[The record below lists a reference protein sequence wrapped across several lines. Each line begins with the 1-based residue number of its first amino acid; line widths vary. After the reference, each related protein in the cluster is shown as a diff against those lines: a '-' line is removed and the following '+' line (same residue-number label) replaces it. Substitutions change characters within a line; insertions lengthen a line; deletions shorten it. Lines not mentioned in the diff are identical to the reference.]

1 MKIIAIIPARGGSKS
16 IPNKNIKKLNGKPLI
31 NYTIENCLK
40 SDIFDYII
48 VSTDSKKI
56 FYKVKKFKKILTFD
70 RNKNISKDNSKT
82 EEVVID
88 VLDKLKSLKD
98 YKPDWI
104 FITEPTS
111 PLRSKAT
118 LTNAKNI
125 LLKNKQINSLISL
138 LKLNNIPGLL
148 RNNKFNY
155 IQNRKSRRQ
164 DRIPFYMESSTLY
177 CVNYKYFIKTKK
189 IVEKKPFGF
198 EIPKLECIDI
208 NDFDDFKMAEALKKK
223 LILFNFQN

>member
-40 SDIFDYII
+40 SGIFDYTI

-56 FYKVKKFKKILTFD
+56 FYKVKKFKKILIFD
-70 RNKNISKDNSKT
+70 RNKSISKDDSKT
-82 EEVVID
+82 EEVVTD
-88 VLDKLKSLKD
+88 VLNKLRLLKN

-111 PLRSKAT
+111 PLRSRTT
-118 LTNAKNI
+118 LFNAKNI
-125 LLKNKQINSLISL
+125 LLKNKKINSLISL

-208 NDFDDFKMAEALKKK
+208 NDFDDFKMAEALKK
-223 LILFNFQN
+223 INII

>member
-16 IPNKNIKKLNGKPLI
+16 IPNKNIKKLNGMPLI

-40 SDIFDYII
+40 SGIFDYII

-56 FYKVKKFKKILTFD
+56 YNKVKKFKKILIFG
-70 RNKNISKDNSKT
+70 RNKSISKDNSKT
-82 EEVVID
+82 EGVVTN
-88 VLDKLKSLKD
+88 VLNKLRPLKN

-111 PLRSKAT
+111 PLRSITT
-118 LTNAKNI
+118 LINAKNI
-125 LLKNKQINSLISL
+125 LLKNKTINSLISL

-208 NDFDDFKMAEALKKK
+208 NDFDDFKMAEALKK
-223 LILFNFQN
+223 N

>member
-16 IPNKNIKKLNGKPLI
+16 IPNKNIKKLNGIPLI
-31 NYTIENCLK
+31 NYTIKNCLK
-40 SDIFDYII
+40 SGIFDYII

-56 FYKVKKFKKILTFD
+56 YNKVKKFKKILIFG
-70 RNKNISKDNSKT
+70 RNKSISKDNSKT
-82 EEVVID
+82 EEVVTD
-88 VLDKLKSLKD
+88 VLNKLRLLKN

-111 PLRSKAT
+111 PLRSRTT
-118 LTNAKNI
+118 LFNAKNI
-125 LLKNKQINSLISL
+125 LLKNKKINSLISL

-208 NDFDDFKMAEALKKK
+208 NDFDDFKMAEALKK
-223 LILFNFQN
+223 INII

>member
-16 IPNKNIKKLNGKPLI
+16 IPNKNIKKLNGIPLI
-31 NYTIENCLK
+31 NYTIKNCLK
-40 SDIFDYII
+40 SGIFDYII

-56 FYKVKKFKKILTFD
+56 YNKVKKFKKILIFG
-70 RNKNISKDNSKT
+70 RNKSISKDNSKT
-82 EEVVID
+82 EGVVTN
-88 VLDKLKSLKD
+88 VLNKLRPLKN

-111 PLRSKAT
+111 PLRSITT
-118 LTNAKNI
+118 LINAKNI
-125 LLKNKQINSLISL
+125 LLKNKTINSLISL

-208 NDFDDFKMAEALKKK
+208 NDFDDFKMAEALKK
-223 LILFNFQN
+223 N

>member
-16 IPNKNIKKLNGKPLI
+16 IPNKNIKKLNGAPLI

-40 SDIFDYII
+40 SSIFDYII

-56 FYKVKKFKKILTFD
+56 FQKVKKYKKILTFD

-88 VLDKLKSLKD
+88 VLDKLRLLKN
-98 YKPDWI
+98 YRPDWI

-118 LTNAKNI
+118 LINAKNI
-125 LLKNKQINSLISL
+125 LLKNKKINSLISL

-164 DRIPFYMESSTLY
+164 DRISFYMESSTLY

-208 NDFDDFKMAEALKKK
+208 NDFDDFKIAEALKK
-223 LILFNFQN
+223 ININ

>member
-40 SDIFDYII
+40 SGIFDYII

-56 FYKVKKFKKILTFD
+56 FYKVKKFKKILKFD
-70 RNKNISKDNSKT
+70 RNKSISKDNSKT
-82 EEVVID
+82 EEVVTD
-88 VLDKLKSLKD
+88 VLNKLRLLKN

-111 PLRSKAT
+111 PFRSRTT
-118 LTNAKNI
+118 LFNAKNI
-125 LLKNKQINSLISL
+125 LLKNKKINSLISL

-148 RNNKFNY
+148 RNNKFHY
-155 IQNRKSRRQ
+155 VQNRKSRRQ

-208 NDFDDFKMAEALKKK
+208 NDFDDFKMAEALKKS
-223 LILFNFQN
+223 

>member
-16 IPNKNIKKLNGKPLI
+16 IPNKNIKKLNGIPLI
-31 NYTIENCLK
+31 NYTIKNCLK
-40 SDIFDYII
+40 SGIFDYII

-56 FYKVKKFKKILTFD
+56 YNKVKKFKKILIFG
-70 RNKNISKDNSKT
+70 RNKSISKDNSKT
-82 EEVVID
+82 EGVVTN
-88 VLDKLKSLKD
+88 VLNKLRPLKN

-111 PLRSKAT
+111 PLRSITT
-118 LTNAKNI
+118 LINAKNI
-125 LLKNKQINSLISL
+125 LLKNKTINSLISL

-208 NDFDDFKMAEALKKK
+208 NDFDDFKMAEALKK
-223 LILFNFQN
+223 INII

>member
-16 IPNKNIKKLNGKPLI
+16 IPNKNIKKLNGIPLI
-31 NYTIENCLK
+31 NYTIKNCLK
-40 SDIFDYII
+40 SGIFDYII

-56 FYKVKKFKKILTFD
+56 YNKVKKFKKILIFG
-70 RNKNISKDNSKT
+70 RNKSISKDNSKT
-82 EEVVID
+82 EGVVTN
-88 VLDKLKSLKD
+88 VLNKLRPLKN

-111 PLRSKAT
+111 PLRSITT
-118 LTNAKNI
+118 LINAKNI
-125 LLKNKQINSLISL
+125 LLKNKTINSLISL

-189 IVEKKPFGF
+189 IVEKKPLGF

-208 NDFDDFKMAEALKKK
+208 NDFDDFKMAEALKK
-223 LILFNFQN
+223 INII

>member
-16 IPNKNIKKLNGKPLI
+16 IPNKNIKKLNGIPLI
-31 NYTIENCLK
+31 NYTIKNCLK
-40 SDIFDYII
+40 SGIFDYII

-56 FYKVKKFKKILTFD
+56 YNKVKKFKKILIFG
-70 RNKNISKDNSKT
+70 RNKSISKDNSKT
-82 EEVVID
+82 EGVVTN
-88 VLDKLKSLKD
+88 VLNKLRPLKN

-111 PLRSKAT
+111 PLRSITT
-118 LTNAKNI
+118 LINAKNI
-125 LLKNKQINSLISL
+125 LLKNKTINSLISL

-164 DRIPFYMESSTLY
+164 DRISFYMESSTLY

-208 NDFDDFKMAEALKKK
+208 NDFDDFKIAEALKK
-223 LILFNFQN
+223 ININ

>member
-16 IPNKNIKKLNGKPLI
+16 IPNKNIKKLNGAPLI

-40 SDIFDYII
+40 SGIFDYII

-70 RNKNISKDNSKT
+70 RSRNISKDNSKT

-88 VLDKLKSLKD
+88 VLDKLRSLKN

-118 LTNAKNI
+118 LINAKNI
-125 LLKNKQINSLISL
+125 LLKNKKINSLISL

-189 IVEKKPFGF
+189 IVEKKPLGF

-208 NDFDDFKMAEALKKK
+208 NDFDDFKMAEALKK
-223 LILFNFQN
+223 INII

>member
-16 IPNKNIKKLNGKPLI
+16 IPNKNIKKLNGIPLI
-31 NYTIENCLK
+31 NYTIKNCLK
-40 SDIFDYII
+40 SGIFDYII

-56 FYKVKKFKKILTFD
+56 YNKVKKFKKILIFG
-70 RNKNISKDNSKT
+70 RNKSISKDNSKT
-82 EEVVID
+82 EGVVTN
-88 VLDKLKSLKD
+88 VLNKLRPLKN

-111 PLRSKAT
+111 PLRSITT
-118 LTNAKNI
+118 LINAKNI
-125 LLKNKQINSLISL
+125 LLKNKTINSLISL

-198 EIPKLECIDI
+198 EISKLECIDI
-208 NDFDDFKMAEALKKK
+208 NDFDDFKMAEALKK
-223 LILFNFQN
+223 N

>member
-16 IPNKNIKKLNGKPLI
+16 IPNKNIKKLNGIPLI
-31 NYTIENCLK
+31 NYTIKNCLK
-40 SDIFDYII
+40 SGIFDYII

-56 FYKVKKFKKILTFD
+56 YNKVKKFKKILIFG
-70 RNKNISKDNSKT
+70 RNKSISKDNSKT
-82 EEVVID
+82 EGVVTN
-88 VLDKLKSLKD
+88 VLNKLRPLKN

-111 PLRSKAT
+111 PLRSITT
-118 LTNAKNI
+118 LINAKNI
-125 LLKNKQINSLISL
+125 LLKNKTINSLISL

-208 NDFDDFKMAEALKKK
+208 NDFDDFKMAKALKKVN
-223 LILFNFQN
+223 IN

>member
-16 IPNKNIKKLNGKPLI
+16 IPNKNIKKLNGIPLI
-31 NYTIENCLK
+31 NYTIKNCLK
-40 SDIFDYII
+40 SGIFDYII

-56 FYKVKKFKKILTFD
+56 YNKVKKFKKILIFG
-70 RNKNISKDNSKT
+70 RNKSISKDNSKT
-82 EEVVID
+82 EGVVTN
-88 VLDKLKSLKD
+88 VLNKLRPLKN

-118 LTNAKNI
+118 LINAKNI
-125 LLKNKQINSLISL
+125 LLKNKKINSLISL

-164 DRIPFYMESSTLY
+164 DRNPFYMESSTLY

-208 NDFDDFKMAEALKKK
+208 NDFDDFKIAEALKK
-223 LILFNFQN
+223 N

>member
-16 IPNKNIKKLNGKPLI
+16 IPNKNIKKLNGTPLI

-40 SDIFDYII
+40 SGIFDYII

-56 FYKVKKFKKILTFD
+56 FYKVKKFKKILIFD
-70 RNKNISKDNSKT
+70 RNKNISRDNSKT

-88 VLDKLKSLKD
+88 VLDKLRLLKN

-111 PLRSKAT
+111 PLRSIAT
-118 LTNAKNI
+118 LNNAKNI
-125 LLKNKQINSLISL
+125 LLKNKKINSLISL
-138 LKLNNIPGLL
+138 LKLNNIPGLF

-208 NDFDDFKMAEALKKK
+208 NDFDDFKIAEALKK
-223 LILFNFQN
+223 N

>member
-16 IPNKNIKKLNGKPLI
+16 IPNKNIKKLNGAPLI

-40 SDIFDYII
+40 SGIFDYII

-56 FYKVKKFKKILTFD
+56 YNKVKKFKKILIFG
-70 RNKNISKDNSKT
+70 RNKSISKDNSKT
-82 EEVVID
+82 EGVVTN
-88 VLDKLKSLKD
+88 VLNKLRPLKN

-111 PLRSKAT
+111 PLRSITT
-118 LTNAKNI
+118 LINAKNI
-125 LLKNKQINSLISL
+125 LLKNKKINSLISL

-148 RNNKFNY
+148 RNNKFHY

-164 DRIPFYMESSTLY
+164 DRNPFYMESSTLY

-208 NDFDDFKMAEALKKK
+208 NDFDDFKIAEALKK
-223 LILFNFQN
+223 N

>member
-16 IPNKNIKKLNGKPLI
+16 IPNKNIKKLNGTPLI
-31 NYTIENCLK
+31 NYTIENCIK
-40 SDIFDYII
+40 SWIFEYII

-70 RNKNISKDNSKT
+70 RNKNISRDNSKT
-82 EEVVID
+82 DEVVID
-88 VLDKLKSLKD
+88 VLDKLRPLKN

-118 LTNAKNI
+118 LINAKNI
-125 LLKNKQINSLISL
+125 LLKNKKINSLISL

-164 DRIPFYMESSTLY
+164 NRIPFYMESSTLY
-177 CVNYKYFIKTKK
+177 CVNYKYFINTKK

-208 NDFDDFKMAEALKKK
+208 NDFEDFKMAEALKK
-223 LILFNFQN
+223 INII

>member
-16 IPNKNIKKLNGKPLI
+16 IPNKNIKKLNGIPLI
-31 NYTIENCLK
+31 NYTIKNCLK
-40 SDIFDYII
+40 SGIFDYII

-56 FYKVKKFKKILTFD
+56 YNKVKKFKKILIFG
-70 RNKNISKDNSKT
+70 RNKSISKDNSKT

-88 VLDKLKSLKD
+88 VLDKLRPLKN

-111 PLRSKAT
+111 PLRSKTT
-118 LTNAKNI
+118 LINAKNI
-125 LLKNKQINSLISL
+125 LLQSKKINSLISL

-148 RNNKFNY
+148 RNNKFHY
-155 IQNRKSRRQ
+155 VQNRKSRRQ

-208 NDFDDFKMAEALKKK
+208 NDFDDFKMAEALKK
-223 LILFNFQN
+223 N

>member
-16 IPNKNIKKLNGKPLI
+16 IPNKNIKKLNGMPLI

-40 SDIFDYII
+40 SRIFDYII

-70 RNKNISKDNSKT
+70 RNKNISRDNSKT

-88 VLDKLKSLKD
+88 VLDKLRPLKN

-111 PLRSKAT
+111 PLRSIAT
-118 LTNAKNI
+118 LINAKNI

-208 NDFDDFKMAEALKKK
+208 NDFDDFKMAEALKK
-223 LILFNFQN
+223 N

>member
-16 IPNKNIKKLNGKPLI
+16 IPNKNIKKLNGAPLI

-40 SDIFDYII
+40 SGIFDYII

-56 FYKVKKFKKILTFD
+56 FNKVKKFKKILTFD
-70 RNKNISKDNSKT
+70 RSRNISKDNSKT

-88 VLDKLKSLKD
+88 VLDKLRSLKN

-111 PLRSKAT
+111 PLRSRTT
-118 LTNAKNI
+118 LFKAKNI
-125 LLKNKQINSLISL
+125 LLKNKKINSLISL

-155 IQNRKSRRQ
+155 VQNRKGRRQ

-208 NDFDDFKMAEALKKK
+208 NDFDDFKMAKALKK
-223 LILFNFQN
+223 N

>member
-16 IPNKNIKKLNGKPLI
+16 IPNKNIKKLNGIPLI
-31 NYTIENCLK
+31 NYTIKNCLK
-40 SDIFDYII
+40 SGIFDYII

-56 FYKVKKFKKILTFD
+56 YNKVKKFKKILIFG
-70 RNKNISKDNSKT
+70 RNKSISKDNSKT
-82 EEVVID
+82 EGVVTN
-88 VLDKLKSLKD
+88 VLNKLRPLKN

-111 PLRSKAT
+111 PLRSITT
-118 LTNAKNI
+118 LINAKNI
-125 LLKNKQINSLISL
+125 LLKNKTINSLISL

-208 NDFDDFKMAEALKKK
+208 NDFDDFKIAEALKK
-223 LILFNFQN
+223 N

>member
-1 MKIIAIIPARGGSKS
+1 
-16 IPNKNIKKLNGKPLI
+16 
-31 NYTIENCLK
+31 
-40 SDIFDYII
+40 

-56 FYKVKKFKKILTFD
+56 YNKVKKFKKILIFG
-70 RNKNISKDNSKT
+70 RNKSISKDNSKT
-82 EEVVID
+82 EGVVTN
-88 VLDKLKSLKD
+88 VLNKLRPLKN

-111 PLRSKAT
+111 PLRSITT
-118 LTNAKNI
+118 LINAKNI
-125 LLKNKQINSLISL
+125 LLKNKTINSLISL

-208 NDFDDFKMAEALKKK
+208 NDFDDFKMAEALKK
-223 LILFNFQN
+223 N

>member
-16 IPNKNIKKLNGKPLI
+16 IPNKNIKKLNGAPLI

-40 SDIFDYII
+40 SGIFDYII

-56 FYKVKKFKKILTFD
+56 FYKVKKFKKILIFD
-70 RNKNISKDNSKT
+70 RNKNISRDNSKT

-88 VLDKLKSLKD
+88 VLDKLRLLKN

-104 FITEPTS
+104 FITEATS
-111 PLRSKAT
+111 PLRSIAT
-118 LTNAKNI
+118 LNNAKNI
-125 LLKNKQINSLISL
+125 LLKNKKINSLISL
-138 LKLNNIPGLL
+138 LKLNNIPGLF

-208 NDFDDFKMAEALKKK
+208 NDFDDFKIAEALKK
-223 LILFNFQN
+223 N